1 MTEQHEASK
10 APALAVE
17 AEQGASQGAPAQLHD
32 TQSSVPHN
40 APGSESSTESSV
52 ASTPESNAASQTP
65 GAESAPAQAGAAE
78 SAASSTEGADEGSS
92 EGTDEGEDGA
102 EEGGEEGAAS
112 AADPQRKK
120 RRRRRRK
127 KPGAKDGVAAAG
139 EGASGEGAPGEGAP
153 SEGASSG
160 GAASGGAASGGG
172 GGGERRKQSHEKG
185 ERAPREGAGGVFA
198 RFFDGPNAGK
208 RHAFSAGEV
217 VAGRVVKINDGAFVV
232 DLFGKATAFVDVFE
246 PHEVPTAPEPPPPAA
261 VEAPVQALATMVAEG
276 GPATDPV
283 VPVDGTDEAGIVT
296 GEPAT
301 DAATPAAAIAESALG
316 ELPADGASQPEAQS
330 VEAAVGD
337 AIAAAEPAVEASYGH
352 AVAESALGADDT
364 AVASPEGEAKGSAD
378 GSTEAHAEAES
389 EHHDDGGHDETEA
402 EPEPEAPPAPDL
414 GTIFRGRIGS
424 VAESGHVVLVNRIV
438 DVQTAKQRI
447 VKAREQRQRVRGV
460 VYGFNRGGFD
470 VMVEGVRVF
479 CPASGMALGPIEN
492 PEQQLGQRLEF
503 TVPPAKAG
511 THGLVVSRR
520 GILERQQRK
529 AAKQLFRSLT
539 PGQRL
544 KGRVTQVRE
553 FGLFVDLGGFE
564 GLVHSSELSFARGV
578 RPQDVAQPGDEIDV
592 QVLRVGEG
600 QTRKERERVS
610 LSMKTLQADPWSEHN
625 ELLEPGNIVTGKV
638 VRTTEFGAFIEL
650 APQIE
655 GLLHISELGR
665 ELKHANQALEEN
677 QELRV
682 IVERVD
688 RKARRISLSKLSQA
702 EEKALDAGVDS
713 KSGRPPK
720 PGAHLTVI
728 VEKVE
733 HAGLLVQIPGV
744 FGKRGRGFIP
754 NSEMGTE
761 RGTDHRRG
769 FPPGTNVPVKVVGVD
784 RDGGFRFSR
793 KAVAFEEEKRAVQDY
808 RREAARHGLGT
819 FGDILRAK
827 LEGSKQ
833 GS

>member
-1 MTEQHEASK
+1 M
-10 APALAVE
+10 
-17 AEQGASQGAPAQLHD
+17 
-32 TQSSVPHN
+32 
-40 APGSESSTESSV
+40 
-52 ASTPESNAASQTP
+52 
-65 GAESAPAQAGAAE
+65 
-78 SAASSTEGADEGSS
+78 
-92 EGTDEGEDGA
+92 
-102 EEGGEEGAAS
+102 
-112 AADPQRKK
+112 
-120 RRRRRRK
+120 
-127 KPGAKDGVAAAG
+127 
-139 EGASGEGAPGEGAP
+139 
-153 SEGASSG
+153 
-160 GAASGGAASGGG
+160 
-172 GGGERRKQSHEKG
+172 
-185 ERAPREGAGGVFA
+185 
-198 RFFDGPNAGK
+198 
-208 RHAFSAGEV
+208 
-217 VAGRVVKINDGAFVV
+217 
-232 DLFGKATAFVDVFE
+232 
-246 PHEVPTAPEPPPPAA
+246 PEPPP
-261 VEAPVQALATMVAEG
+261 APVAQTVVAAAPAEGLVAEG
-276 GPATDPV
+276 ATAEGAVAEGAVAEGATAEGLAAASDAATADTV
-283 VPVDGTDEAGIVT
+283 HGEQPVDGAAVSPDAVGVAELGA
-296 GEPAT
+296 EPAVAET
-301 DAATPAAAIAESALG
+301 YGHAIAESALG
-316 ELPADGASQPEAQS
+316 VDASESTSPAQAPGDESGAL
-330 VEAAVGD
+330 EAA
-337 AIAAAEPAVEASYGH
+337 A
-352 AVAESALGADDT
+352 
-364 AVASPEGEAKGSAD
+364 GEAGESDHHEEHAE
-378 GSTEAHAEAES
+378 EAHA
-389 EHHDDGGHDETEA
+389 DDVEA
-402 EPEPEAPPAPDL
+402 EPEPEAPPPPAL

-438 DVQTAKQRI
+438 DVGAAKQRI
-447 VKAREQRQRVRGV
+447 IKAREQRQRVRGV

-479 CPASGMALGPIEN
+479 CPASGMALGPVDN
-492 PEQQLGQRLEF
+492 PEPLLGQRLEF

-529 AAKQLFRSLT
+529 AAKQLFRSLQ

-610 LSMKTLQADPWSEHN
+610 LSMKTLQADPWSEQGA
-625 ELLEPGNIVTGKV
+625 LLEPGNIVTGKV

-650 APQIE
+650 VPTIE

-665 ELKHANQALEEN
+665 ELKHASQALEEG
-677 QELRV
+677 QEIKV
-682 IVERVD
+682 VVERVD
-688 RKARRISLSKLSQA
+688 RKARRISLSKLTQA
-702 EEKALDAGVDS
+702 EEKALAEGVDP

-720 PGAHLTVI
+720 PGQHLTVI

-733 HAGLLVQIPGV
+733 HAGLLVQVPGV
-744 FGKRGRGFIP
+744 FGRRGRGFIP

-769 FPPGTNVPVKVVGVD
+769 FPPGTHVPAKVVGVD

-827 LEGSKQ
+827 LEGSKPN
-833 GS
+833 S

>member
-10 APALAVE
+10 APASAVE

-32 TQSSVPHN
+32 THQAAPATGSSEN
-40 APGSESSTESSV
+40 STEGS
-52 ASTPESNAASQTP
+52 AAPTSNAEQAEAQTSEAS
-65 GAESAPAQAGAAE
+65 AQAGSAE
-78 SAASSTEGADEGSS
+78 SDAEGDAG
-92 EGTDEGEDGA
+92 
-102 EEGGEEGAAS
+102 EEGDEHEAGEEGAAN

-127 KPGAKDGVAAAG
+127 KPGAPGAQAGEAGANGAAVAG
-139 EGASGEGAPGEGAP
+139 EGRAAEGG
-153 SEGASSG
+153 
-160 GAASGGAASGGG
+160 
-172 GGGERRKQSHEKG
+172 HEKP

-246 PHEVPTAPEPPPPAA
+246 PHEVPTLPEPPAPPVLAQVAA
-261 VEAPVQALATMVAEG
+261 PAEAVAAEG
-276 GPATDPV
+276 VVAAPA
-283 VPVDGTDEAGIVT
+283 DGASPDGASPEDAS
-296 GEPAT
+296 T
-301 DAATPAAAIAESALG
+301 DAATPAAAVAESALGVQPAEQASAEGSSESLDPAAVAQGSEPAVGETYGHAIAESALG
-316 ELPADGASQPEAQS
+316 VDATEETSPEAS
-330 VEAAVGD
+330 AVQ
-337 AIAAAEPAVEASYGH
+337 A
-352 AVAESALGADDT
+352 
-364 AVASPEGEAKGSAD
+364 GS
-378 GSTEAHAEAES
+378 AEAEHAE
-389 EHHDDGGHDETEA
+389 EHTDESHADESHAEDTEA
-402 EPEPEAPPAPDL
+402 EPEPEAPPPPDL

-438 DVQTAKQRI
+438 DVGAAKQRI
-447 VKAREQRQRVRGV
+447 IKAREQRQRVRGV

-479 CPASGMALGPIEN
+479 CPASGMALGPVDN
-492 PEQQLGQRLEF
+492 PEPLLGQRLEF

-529 AAKQLFRSLT
+529 AAKQLFRSLQ
-539 PGQRL
+539 PGQKL

-610 LSMKTLQADPWSEHN
+610 LSMKTLQADPWAEQTA
-625 ELLEPGNIVTGKV
+625 LLEPGNIVTGKV

-650 APQIE
+650 IPTIE

-665 ELKHANQALEEN
+665 ELKHANQALEEG
-677 QELRV
+677 QELKV
-682 IVERVD
+682 VVERVD
-688 RKARRISLSKLSQA
+688 RKARRISLSKLTQA
-702 EEKALDAGVDS
+702 EEKALAEGIDP

-720 PGAHLTVI
+720 PGQHLTVI

-733 HAGLLVQIPGV
+733 HAGLLVQVPGV
-744 FGKRGRGFIP
+744 FGRRGRGFIP

-769 FPPGTNVPVKVVGVD
+769 FPPGTHVPAKVVGVD

-827 LEGSKQ
+827 LEGTKSN
-833 GS
+833 S